1 MDQLDDSTVL
11 IAALCATAAAGAF
24 VFVNAQ
30 AFQKERPVS
39 KPSKTK
45 KRVKRKK
52 DVVEDD
58 SIGWV
63 PPASPKEE
71 EEKKKKKKKKKKKS
85 KKNKGG
91 NETSSS
97 SSSKSKKVR
106 KKSDDNLSSFIDDG
120 TNADAWNVVGQKK
133 TRSNKK
139 NNNTTTTPVVVKEEK
154 TQKKEEVPKKKKVQ
168 KVMDIGN
175 NANAVIGK
183 KGSTIRNIEEQTG
196 CRLNIDKKTNI
207 LTITADKSEQVDE
220 AEKMVLE
227 ITSKNKSL
235 NESATSVK
243 LDLGDKVGAVIGRG
257 GSKIREIEESSGAL
271 LDVERDRSQGTATL
285 TIRGSSQESVDAA
298 KRMVT
303 EILNK
308 ENALSA
314 EQKKFQTT
322 MDLETRHV
330 VMSIIGRGGSKI
342 RQLESKT
349 GARLSVQRGTTV
361 LDISG
366 TEEQVK
372 EAKKLVQEIISSVA
386 GSRLEMKLTRENVGY
401 VIGRGGSTIR
411 EIQQKSGAR
420 LQIVRDN
427 RNSEDVSLTIEGNT
441 NSVEMAKNLVNEAI
455 AAPAKKQ
462 GIVLGPGEVEVSI
475 ELGRAVGS
483 VIGKGGSN
491 VIRIENETGAKINI
505 ERGSSTCQIY
515 GEAVAV
521 AKAKDEV
528 ESIVQRVKENDEKR
542 EAAKNAEES
551 PKEEDFSTKKEG
563 GNGEWSTDAQGW

>member
-1 MDQLDDSTVL
+1 MHVRLLRNVL
-11 IAALCATAAAGAF
+11 
-24 VFVNAQ
+24 N
-30 AFQKERPVS
+30 S
-39 KPSKTK
+39 
-45 KRVKRKK
+45 
-52 DVVEDD
+52 
-58 SIGWV
+58 
-63 PPASPKEE
+63 
-71 EEKKKKKKKKKKKS
+71 
-85 KKNKGG
+85 
-91 NETSSS
+91 
-97 SSSKSKKVR
+97 
-106 KKSDDNLSSFIDDG
+106 
-120 TNADAWNVVGQKK
+120 
-133 TRSNKK
+133 RSN
-139 NNNTTTTPVVVKEEK
+139 T
-154 TQKKEEVPKKKKVQ
+154 
-168 KVMDIGN
+168 
-175 NANAVIGK
+175 
-183 KGSTIRNIEEQTG
+183 
-196 CRLNIDKKTNI
+196 
-207 LTITADKSEQVDE
+207 
-220 AEKMVLE
+220 
-227 ITSKNKSL
+227 
-235 NESATSVK
+235 
-243 LDLGDKVGAVIGRG
+243 
-257 GSKIREIEESSGAL
+257 
-271 LDVERDRSQGTATL
+271 
-285 TIRGSSQESVDAA
+285 
-298 KRMVT
+298 
-303 EILNK
+303 
-308 ENALSA
+308 
-314 EQKKFQTT
+314 
-322 MDLETRHV
+322 
-330 VMSIIGRGGSKI
+330 
-342 RQLESKT
+342 
-349 GARLSVQRGTTV
+349 GTTV

-372 EAKKLVQEIISSVA
+372 EAEKLVQEIISSVA

-427 RNSEDVSLTIEGNT
+427 RNSEDVALTIEGNT

-455 AAPAKKQ
+455 AAPARKQ